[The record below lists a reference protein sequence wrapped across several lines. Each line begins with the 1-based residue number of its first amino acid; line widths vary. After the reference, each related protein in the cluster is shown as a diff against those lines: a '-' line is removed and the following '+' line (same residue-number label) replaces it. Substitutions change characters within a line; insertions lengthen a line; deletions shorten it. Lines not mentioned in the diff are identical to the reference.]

1 MHYKS
6 QHFQWMLASGNL
18 KYNIF
23 VFISKLDMKP
33 LSDTL
38 KYVFLSSVETLPV
51 IIASDLD
58 KEQESKLLIALSE
71 HKEVIR

>member
-1 MHYKS
+1 
-6 QHFQWMLASGNL
+6 
-18 KYNIF
+18 
-23 VFISKLDMKP
+23 MKP